1 MPPHG
6 TLVLNWNRPDSVL
19 CAGTILAQ
27 KWLFLAQKCFFL
39 LKNGPFKV
47 LIAERGRPRDVAIFH
62 LIVKLHFQEKIS
74 SGTTA
79 HLMLEPF
86 FLKNGC
92 FCVVNQN

>member
-1 MPPHG
+1 
-6 TLVLNWNRPDSVL
+6 LLK
-19 CAGTILAQ
+19 
-27 KWLFLAQKCFFL
+27 KWSFW
-39 LKNGPFKV
+39 LKNGQFKV
-47 LIAERGRPRDVAIFH
+47 LIAQQGRLSAVAIFH

-92 FCVVNQN
+92 FSSKNGLFGLKMVNLRFL

>member
-1 MPPHG
+1 MA
-6 TLVLNWNRPDSVL
+6 VF
-19 CAGTILAQ
+19 AQ
-27 KWLFLAQKCFFL
+27 KMVILV
-39 LKNGPFKV
+39 KNGQFKV
-47 LIAERGRPRDVAIFH
+47 LIAQQGRLWAVAIFH

-92 FCVVNQN
+92 FCSKNGHFGLNMANLRFL